1 MELIIQ
7 YIVFGVWPLL
17 ISLTVLRT
25 IRVVICIRSCVQ
37 MNSLRII
44 VLFSD
49 MCVCVCINE
58 KLFCVMERTLALE
71 WENLFYSR
79 FCLSFIINT

>member
-25 IRVVICIRSCVQ
+25 IRVVICIRSCV
-37 MNSLRII
+37 
-44 VLFSD
+44 
-49 MCVCVCINE
+49 CVCVCV
-58 KLFCVMERTLALE
+58 CVCTHVHFIADKHFTA
-71 WENLFYSR
+71 WTYHIY
-79 FCLSFIINT
+79 LSIH